1 VLNDIRTIISDDSS
15 LQTGVLPALEKYNTT
30 QFITVDV
37 PGHDHQVIISEAG
50 RVKGSD
56 RFIDPR
62 SKQTFAFDH
71 LRLEALDC
79 QPHEPD
85 EASEPFREGL
95 EVAALAYIADHFHD
109 GVTSVFTAQSSPTT
123 FTIQLVANKYNPPNF
138 WSGRWRSEYV
148 VDMQER
154 TITGSVL
161 VNVHYYEQGN
171 VQLST
176 SFTPNIAL
184 PESLTTAPAS
194 ASKILALISK
204 EESEHQ
210 TSLNDAF
217 QDMSEKAFKTLRRA
231 LPLTRQKLDWDKVTG
246 YKLGAELT
254 ASKGIF
260 QSVPES

>member
-1 VLNDIRTIISDDSS
+1 
-15 LQTGVLPALEKYNTT
+15 
-30 QFITVDV
+30 
-37 PGHDHQVIISEAG
+37 VIISVAG
-50 RVKGSD
+50 RLEGSD

-71 LRLEALDC
+71 LRLEAQDC

-85 EASEPFREGL
+85 ETSEPFREAI

-109 GVTSVFTAQSSPTT
+109 GVTSVFTSQSSPS
-123 FTIQLVANKYNPPNF
+123 TIIVQLVANKYNPPNF
-138 WSGRWRSEYV
+138 WSGRWRSEYT

-154 TITGSVL
+154 VIKGNVF

-176 SFTPNIAL
+176 SFSPTIPL

-194 ASKILALISK
+194 ATKILALIEK

-210 TSLNDAF
+210 TALNDAF